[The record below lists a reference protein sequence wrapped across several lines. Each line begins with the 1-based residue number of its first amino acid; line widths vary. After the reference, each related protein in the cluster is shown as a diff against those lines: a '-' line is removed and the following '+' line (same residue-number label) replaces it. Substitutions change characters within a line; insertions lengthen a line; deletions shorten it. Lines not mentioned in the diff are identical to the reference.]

1 MYTTKNTFDG
11 KVAKLK
17 GMWRH
22 LVISKHFG
30 KYLWLL
36 GLNPNEPLYFQ
47 LMLTKFPIEE
57 QHQQLLL
64 LKMWLQTHPEG
75 IQLLH
80 LLMAGWIPQAT
91 KRISLTESYIILPA
105 LLGVEAINILI
116 FALFMENIAM
126 NVQLYFLGIGVSPQE
141 LTLAIDHIPAR
152 VQFFNH
158 RVWFSKSLSNLILK
172 FYLFY

>member
-1 MYTTKNTFDG
+1 M
-11 KVAKLK
+11 AKLK

-91 KRISLTESYIILPA
+91 KRISLTESYVTLPA
-105 LLGVEAINILI
+105 LLGIEAIAILI
-116 FALFMENIAM
+116 SALFMENIAT
-126 NVQLYFLGIGVSPQE
+126 NVQVISHGLGVGPQE
-141 LTLAIDHIPAR
+141 LPVALNHIPAR
-152 VQFFNH
+152 VQFCYHN
-158 RVWFSKSLSNLILK
+158 VWFSKILSNLTPT
-172 FYLFY
+172 FYLYY